1 MVKNSPAN
9 AGEIRDAG
17 SIPRLGRCP
26 GGGHCNPLE
35 YSCLENTHGQRRLA
49 GYSPWHCKESDA
61 TEVTEQ
67 VCTHEAKWDN
77 PGQTGMSWL
86 FYT

>member
-1 MVKNSPAN
+1 VVKNSPAN

-17 SIPRLGRCP
+17 SIPGLGRCP

-49 GYSPWHCKESDA
+49 SYSPWHRKELDV

-67 VCTHEAKWDN
+67 VCTHEAK
-77 PGQTGMSWL
+77 
-86 FYT
+86 